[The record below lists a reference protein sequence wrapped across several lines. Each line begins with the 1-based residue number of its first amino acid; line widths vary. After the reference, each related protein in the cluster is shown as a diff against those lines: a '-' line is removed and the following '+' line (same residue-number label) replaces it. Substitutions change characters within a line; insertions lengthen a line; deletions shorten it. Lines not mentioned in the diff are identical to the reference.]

1 MRNTLWL
8 LLLLTGCGS
17 SSPPPPAAAK
27 AAETEGGD
35 ASERIRTRDAMRD
48 HFSDLVAARDGVIA
62 GRLDFAQGALRRLAT
77 RKQGDD
83 TPDDWRPWI
92 SEVQAL
98 AERGSTATIM
108 ADAAATVAAVSTQC
122 GECHRATLGGRRH
135 PTSVGGY
142 DPKDQ
147 KGLEEKMA
155 RHQFAADELWLGLT
169 GPSHEDW
176 VQGAAALM
184 NIQVPALVTLR
195 GTPATRDRQP
205 TGTGELQGAST
216 YTEPETPHAEP
227 EHATAAIDLDAALR
241 ELRELGRVADNARV
255 PAQKNEVFAQIL
267 VRCGSCHAQF
277 GVVIL

>member
-1 MRNTLWL
+1 MHNSCWFLVL
-8 LLLLTGCGS
+8 MTGCGS
-17 SSPPPPAAAK
+17 SLPPPPAAAK
-27 AAETEGGD
+27 AAETEGGH
-35 ASERIRTRDAMRD
+35 ASERTSTHDVMRD
-48 HFSDLVAARDGVIA
+48 HFSDLIAARDGLIA

-92 SEVQAL
+92 SEMQAL
-98 AERGSTATIM
+98 AERGSTAMIM
-108 ADAAATVAAVSTQC
+108 ADAAASVAAVSTNC
-122 GECHRATLGGRRH
+122 GECHRATRGGRRD

-142 DPKDQ
+142 DPRDQ
-147 KGLEEKMA
+147 TGLEEKMA

-184 NIQVPALVTLR
+184 NIQVHALVTLR
-195 GTPATRDRQP
+195 GTPATRGQP
-205 TGTGELQGAST
+205 TGTGELQGT
-216 YTEPETPHAEP
+216 NGYTEPETPHAEP
-227 EHATAAIDLDAALR
+227 GSATDSIDVDAALR

-255 PAQKNEVFAQIL
+255 PGQKNDVFAQIL

-277 GVVIL
+277 GVVLL